1 MQLGYGLIGT
11 GFMGKAH
18 ALAYRAAQSVF
29 GDLPDVALVALCDTP
44 ADKAG
49 AMARQLGFA
58 RATANWRDLVADPA
72 VDVVSITTPNALHRE
87 MALAAIAAGKHVHCE
102 KPLALT
108 LDEACEME
116 AAARAAGVRTMV
128 GYNYIHNPAVTHAR
142 ALIEAGTIGRPVHF
156 RGVVDEDYQ
165 ADPQTPWT
173 WRARREDAGLGTL
186 GDLGCHLVSMAHV
199 LMGPIESLIADTQII
214 HATRPLP
221 GGNGHAPV
229 ENEDAASAIVRFASG
244 AQGTL
249 LTSRSAWG
257 RKNKL
262 DFEVHGTKGMV
273 AFHQERLNE
282 LELYVNDGPAAER
295 GVRTILTGP
304 AHAPYDRFCPAP
316 GHQLG
321 FGDLKT
327 IEVAAFLRAIADGR
341 EVYPDFTGALAIER
355 VIHAID
361 AAAREGRRITL

>member
-1 MQLGYGLIGT
+1 M
-11 GFMGKAH
+11 
-18 ALAYRAAQSVF
+18 
-29 GDLPDVALVALCDTP
+29 
-44 ADKAG
+44 
-49 AMARQLGFA
+49 
-58 RATANWRDLVADPA
+58 
-72 VDVVSITTPNALHRE
+72 
-87 MALAAIAAGKHVHCE
+87 
-102 KPLALT
+102 
-108 LDEACEME
+108 
-116 AAARAAGVRTMV
+116 
-128 GYNYIHNPAVTHAR
+128 
-142 ALIEAGTIGRPVHF
+142 
-156 RGVVDEDYQ
+156 
-165 ADPQTPWT
+165 
-173 WRARREDAGLGTL
+173 
-186 GDLGCHLVSMAHV
+186 
-199 LMGPIESLIADTQII
+199 
-214 HATRPLP
+214 
-221 GGNGHAPV
+221 
-229 ENEDAASAIVRFASG
+229 RFASG